1 MIKIGIIGLG
11 HMGSFHASVCSQI
24 SSVKFVGIADP
35 NEQNWEKLK
44 NKDLIKVK
52 NYHDLLPLVDAVII
66 AVPTDLHYPIARE
79 CLSQGKHILLE
90 KPLARTLEQAQELFI
105 LAATSNVALHVGHVE
120 RFNGAIQELKKIIHE
135 PYLIECHRMGP
146 FLARVQNDS
155 VILDLMIHDL
165 DLVLSLINS
174 PIKKINLHGNK
185 IHTPSCD
192 IAAVTITFENGTLAS
207 IVSSRASQ
215 IKKRTM
221 NIHQKDAFISLDFA
235 TQDIAIHK
243 RASTSFNIGPD
254 ALTYKQESTIE
265 HLFVYKDNPLKQ
277 EVEYFIDSIANKKN
291 LINAEQDLTAL
302 DVTFKLEQELGLR

>member
-24 SSVKFVGIADP
+24 SSIKFVGIADP
-35 NEQNWEKLK
+35 DEKNWGKIK

-52 NYHDLLPLVDAVII
+52 NYQDLLPLVDAVII
-66 AVPTDLHYPIARE
+66 AVPTDLHYPIAKD
-79 CLSQGKHILLE
+79 CLNQGKHILLE
-90 KPLARTLEQAQELFI
+90 KPLARTIEQAQELFV
-105 LAATSNVALHVGHVE
+105 LAATAGLALHVGHVE

-146 FLARVQNDS
+146 FLTRVQNDS

-185 IHTPSCD
+185 IHTTSCD
-192 IAAVTITFENGTLAS
+192 IAAVTITFENGALAS

-243 RASTSFNIGPD
+243 RASTSFNIAPD

-277 EVEYFIDSIANKKN
+277 EVEYFIDSILNKKN

-302 DVTFKLEQELGLR
+302 DVTFNLEQELGLR